1 MNDISV
7 TRLEKRAW
15 TPETIEALERLVAA
29 RGHRGRDLLG
39 DELLRC
45 DELYLGTGEKGPCA
59 FLLVARVRLPV
70 GPERRDA
77 RYLGLHAA
85 QDEAAAGAV
94 LARFT
99 ADARS
104 EEERRG
110 TRLILFTTTAL
121 PLAASTAQTRWAD
134 LERGRDGTLFAELL
148 PVADAARAWLP
159 ASGGRLL
166 IHCSPPPVSEAGVPA
181 QAA

>member
-15 TPETIEALERLVAA
+15 THETIEAVERLVAA
-29 RGHRGRDLLG
+29 RGTWGRDLLG

-45 DELYLGTGEKGPCA
+45 DELYLGTGEHGPCA

-77 RYLGLHAA
+77 RYLGLGAA
-85 QDEAAAGAV
+85 QDEAGGAAV
-94 LARFT
+94 MARFT

-104 EEERRG
+104 EEERRR
-110 TRLILFTTTAL
+110 TPLVLFTTTAM
-121 PLAASTAQTRWAD
+121 PLTASTAQARWAD
-134 LERGRDGTLFAELL
+134 SRTGA
-148 PVADAARAWLP
+148 
-159 ASGGRLL
+159 
-166 IHCSPPPVSEAGVPA
+166 
-181 QAA
+181 

>member
-15 TPETIEALERLVAA
+15 THETIEAVERLVAA
-29 RGHRGRDLLG
+29 RGTWGRDLLG

-45 DELYLGTGEKGPCA
+45 DELYLGTGEHGPCA

-77 RYLGLHAA
+77 RYLGLGAA
-85 QDEAAAGAV
+85 QDEAGGAAVMAQ
-94 LARFT
+94 FT

-104 EEERRG
+104 EEQRRR
-110 TRLILFTTTAL
+110 TRLVLFTTTAM
-121 PLAASTAQTRWAD
+121 PLAASTAQARWAD
-134 LERGRDGTLFAELL
+134 LERGPDATLFAELL

-166 IHCSPPPVSEAGVPA
+166 FHCALPPFKESSVPA

>member
-15 TPETIEALERLVAA
+15 THETIQAVERLVAA
-29 RGHRGRDLLG
+29 RGAWGHDMLG

-45 DELYLGTGEKGPCA
+45 DELYLGMGENGPCA

-77 RYLGLHAA
+77 RYLGLGAA
-85 QDEAAAGAV
+85 QDEAGGAAVMAQ
-94 LARFT
+94 FT

-104 EEERRG
+104 EEERRHI
-110 TRLILFTTTAL
+110 RLVLFTTTAM
-121 PLAASTAQTRWAD
+121 PLAASTAQVRWAN
-134 LERGRDGTLFAELL
+134 LERGPDAALFAELL
-148 PVADAARAWLP
+148 PIADAARAWLP
-159 ASGGRLL
+159 ACRHRLL
-166 IHCSPPPVSEAGVPA
+166 FHCSLPPVGQGVPA